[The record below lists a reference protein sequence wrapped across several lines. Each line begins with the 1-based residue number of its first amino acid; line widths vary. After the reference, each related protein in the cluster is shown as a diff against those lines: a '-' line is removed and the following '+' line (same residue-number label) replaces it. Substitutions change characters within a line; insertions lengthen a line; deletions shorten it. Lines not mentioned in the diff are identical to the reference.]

1 VKIFKFLKMKENDN
15 IIRIYTGTE
24 LTANL
29 LKDELEKIGIIGII
43 QNDFES
49 GTSAGIAGDPSAIDL
64 FIQESD
70 LKKARPIIVD
80 FLKINKG

>member
-1 VKIFKFLKMKENDN
+1 MKENDN

-70 LKKARPIIVD
+70 LKKAKPVIVD

>member
-1 VKIFKFLKMKENDN
+1 MNEEDN
-15 IIRIYTGTE
+15 LVRIYTGTE
-24 LTANL
+24 LTVNL
-29 LKDELEKIGIIGII
+29 LKDELEQVGIIGII

-64 FIQESD
+64 FIQETD
-70 LKKARPIIVD
+70 LKKAKPILVD

>member
-1 VKIFKFLKMKENDN
+1 MKENDN
-15 IIRIYTGTE
+15 IIRVYTGTE
-24 LTANL
+24 LTVNR
-29 LKDELEKIGIIGII
+29 LKDELEKVGISGII

-49 GTSAGIAGDPSAIDL
+49 GTSAGIGGNPFAIDL

-70 LKKARPIIVD
+70 LKKAKPVLVD

>member
-1 VKIFKFLKMKENDN
+1 MKENDN

-24 LTANL
+24 LTVNL
-29 LKDELEKIGIIGII
+29 LKDELEKVGISGII

-49 GTSAGIAGDPSAIDL
+49 GTSAGIAGNPSAIDL
-64 FIQESD
+64 FIQESE
-70 LKKARPIIVD
+70 LKKAKPVLID

>member
-1 VKIFKFLKMKENDN
+1 MKENDN

-24 LTANL
+24 LTVNL
-29 LKDELEKIGIIGII
+29 LKDELEKVGISGVI

-70 LKKARPIIVD
+70 LIKTKPILRD